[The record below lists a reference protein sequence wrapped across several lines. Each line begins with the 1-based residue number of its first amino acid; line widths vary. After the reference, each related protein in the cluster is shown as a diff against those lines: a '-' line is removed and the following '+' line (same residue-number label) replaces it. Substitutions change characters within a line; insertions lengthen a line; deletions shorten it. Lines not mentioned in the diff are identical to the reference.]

1 MKNAMKKGSILAL
14 VFALLFSPLAM
25 SALYAANGIETDR
38 TDGSVAFD
46 PGTEYP
52 ELAGMEILVELYRV
66 ADVSPAGRYKEKEG
80 WEGRRRSGR
89 RKHLWQK
96 RPQRRTRWNRTLQ

>member
-38 TDGSVAFD
+38 TDGSPAW
-46 PGTEYP
+46 GS
-52 ELAGMEILVELYRV
+52 GGIL
-66 ADVSPAGRYKEKEG
+66 P
-80 WEGRRRSGR
+80 
-89 RKHLWQK
+89 
-96 RPQRRTRWNRTLQ
+96 

>member
-1 MKNAMKKGSILAL
+1 MKKGSILAL

-52 ELAGMEILVELYRV
+52 EVAGMEILVELYRV

-80 WEGRRRSGR
+80 WEGLVSIN
-89 RKHLWQK
+89 LD
-96 RPQRRTRWNRTLQ
+96 P